1 MLFYRGCTRSAFHNE
16 VSRFD
21 MAEGDREFCQ
31 GRLPVLS

>member
-1 MLFYRGCTRSAFHNE
+1 MLFYRSCTRSAFHNE
-16 VSRFD
+16 VSKFD